1 MNISSELRDTCHLW
15 ALSKLLKSYAFDLGL
30 FLVLVTPCLEWSESQ
45 LKKFKKLS
53 LSGISLSG
61 LLLPPMLASTGVTP
75 ARNFSQVP
83 VK

>member
-1 MNISSELRDTCHLW
+1 MTINSELRDTCHLW
-15 ALSKLLKSYAFDLGL
+15 ALSKLLKSCAFDL

-61 LLLPPMLASTGVTP
+61 HLLPPMLASPGVTP